1 MSHYF
6 QMSTATPT
14 GFRPWNF
21 AIQDG
26 TNLGHMHRRR
36 PLGRLRGLGRMGRVG
51 ALNFSRLG
59 RLRGMGVTIPGAQAL
74 QSTADSYAAQLAQM
88 QQALTASL
96 QQAAAA
102 QQAGVDMS
110 SELATIN
117 SQQADLNG
125 TIDSFNTAYR
135 ATYGTVAPGLG
146 VPWLAVSILTAAALA
161 VLAEWIAAWWS
172 TQNQVNTAI
181 QTKANTA
188 AAAQSS
194 ANAIT
199 AQAAAACS
207 AGLPSCDSLTA
218 LAQQSNA
225 NIQASL
231 NPGLPGLPTDWTTWI
246 QNNAVTIG
254 LVFAGIIIVP
264 KILKKI

>member
-6 QMSTATPT
+6 KMSTANPT
-14 GFRPWNF
+14 GVRPWEF
-21 AIQDG
+21 ATQG
-26 TNLGHMHRRR
+26 GLGHPRMRQMR
-36 PLGRLRGLGRMGRVG
+36 RLRGLGRVG

-74 QSTADSYAAQLAQM
+74 QATADSYASQLSQM

-96 QQAAAA
+96 QQASSA
-102 QQAGVDMS
+102 QMSGVDMS
-110 SELATIN
+110 AELGIIN

-125 TIDSFNTAYR
+125 TIESFNTAYR

-146 VPWLAVSILTAAALA
+146 APWVLIGILTGAALL

-172 TQNQVNTAI
+172 TQNQVNAAI

-188 AAAQSS
+188 AAAQAS
-194 ANAIT
+194 ASNIT
-199 AQAAAACS
+199 QQAAVACAS
-207 AGLPSCDSLTA
+207 GDPSCAELTA
-218 LAQQSNA
+218 LAQQA
-225 NIQASL
+225 NGNVQAGL

-264 KILKKI
+264 KLLKKI